1 MHLIQVTCI
10 QLDQRISCQLYCNLQ
25 TFQYRNSRAPR
36 QCRKSIAHGES
47 QLSNRQHADHQPNLM
62 QPKPGDQ
69 TISPQ
74 VAQSKPL
81 ENDFAG
87 DQAATQQTC
96 ESNTDIAHTIAHEK
110 TGSRTKRKR
119 GSKADQL
126 PSLQDAPGLPE
137 KLGDQP
143 LRLVIV
149 GHNPSDHAWWVISAA
164 ALI

>member
-1 MHLIQVTCI
+1 M
-10 QLDQRISCQLYCNLQ
+10 
-25 TFQYRNSRAPR
+25 
-36 QCRKSIAHGES
+36 AHGES
-47 QLSNRQHADHQPNLM
+47 QFSNRQQADHQPKLV
-62 QPKPGDQ
+62 QPKPGDE

-81 ENDFAG
+81 EDDSVG

-96 ESNTDIAHTIAHEK
+96 ARNTDITHTIAHEK
-110 TGSRTKRKR
+110 TGSRAKRKR

-149 GHNPSDHAWWVISAA
+149 GHNPSDHAWWVTA
-164 ALI
+164 ALNKRS